1 MRIDVLAHN
10 SRLKDINP
18 IEKFLFTFITILF
31 LLMSKNNVVILFIFF
46 KLNIVTVYCAGIR
59 VRDTVKLY
67 LMPIVVILFSIIPIL
82 ISIKNGKI
90 YILESDIH
98 YSVFL
103 FSRAV
108 AMLSAVYLFIL
119 NTTIPDTEYLFSKL
133 KVSGTVI
140 EIIMLTYR
148 YIFFIMELSQ
158 KIYSAQTARNGY
170 CSYKQKLNSLAMLM
184 SSLLIKSFVHAKR
197 SATSMEARGYS
208 GQIDFR
214 GIRKKSSLYSYIYI
228 AVWIIILFIIE
239 FWR

>member
-148 YIFFIMELSQ
+148 
-158 KIYSAQTARNGY
+158 
-170 CSYKQKLNSLAMLM
+170 
-184 SSLLIKSFVHAKR
+184 
-197 SATSMEARGYS
+197 
-208 GQIDFR
+208 
-214 GIRKKSSLYSYIYI
+214 
-228 AVWIIILFIIE
+228 
-239 FWR
+239 